1 MVTEQSKSDCA
12 MQPFMHRFLQGRI
25 DLVHQLRASSAMEV
39 AQQDLELILT
49 AAMSACA
56 ACRWPGEGFDR
67 KRFVESLVRFGSP
80 DLHLNYVST
89 VALLEMGVI
98 SESQTP
104 WGMPGQQLRVFTGA
118 EIDGSITEMAKRYP
132 HVSTHDLKKASYA
145 NRIYE
150 WLRCGY
156 AHVYWAAGNT
166 THVAPSDL
174 PAQISYMG
182 ERELDGTRV
191 RIASFH
197 LDYLID
203 VAQNQVFTLPK
214 ARLPMP
220 DSWWLDQI

>member
-1 MVTEQSKSDCA
+1 MVTEQSKSDLA

-25 DLVHQLRASSAMEV
+25 DLVHQLRALSTLEV

-49 AAMSACA
+49 AVMSACA

-80 DLHLNYVST
+80 DLHLDYVST
-89 VALLEMGVI
+89 GALLEMGVI

-104 WGMPGQQLRVFTGA
+104 WGMPGQQLRIFTGA
-118 EIDGSITEMAKRYP
+118 EIDGSITEMAKRYR
-132 HVSTHDLKKASYA
+132 HVSTRDLKKASYA

-174 PAQISYMG
+174 PAQISYIG
-182 ERELDGTRV
+182 RREPDGSRV

-203 VAQNQVFTLPK
+203 VAQDQVSTLPK
-214 ARLPMP
+214 AKLPMA
-220 DSWWLDQI
+220 DSWWMDQT

>member
-1 MVTEQSKSDCA
+1 
-12 MQPFMHRFLQGRI
+12 MQPFMHRFVQGRI
-25 DLVHQLRASSAMEV
+25 DLVHQLRASSALEV

-49 AAMSACA
+49 AVMSACA

-80 DLHLNYVST
+80 DLHLDYVST
-89 VALLEMGVI
+89 VALIEMGVI
-98 SESQTP
+98 SDSQTP
-104 WGMPGQQLRVFTGA
+104 WGKPGQELRIFTGA
-118 EIDGSITEMAKRYP
+118 EIDGSIAEMAEHYP
-132 HVSTHDLKKASYA
+132 HVSMRDLKRAPYA

-156 AHVYWAAGNT
+156 AHIYWAAGNT

-174 PAQISYMG
+174 PTQVSYKG
-182 ERELDGTRV
+182 ERDLDGTRV

-197 LDYLID
+197 LDYLIE
-203 VAQNQVFTLPK
+203 VAQEQVSTLPK

-220 DSWWLDQI
+220 DSWWLDPA